1 MPRAIPLIHFDNHD
15 LVVGS
20 RLDEILEF
28 LEHLNHTVPII
39 FAMILLPL
47 QIIDILSVVV
57 VLLLEYLV
65 LQLNSL
71 KLILLSHDRKRQL
84 MRLHLVLDLRILG
97 LFDDQLQVLL
107 FIHAVLEHVLLIL
120 ILALSHH
127 RLHIPSILL
136 NQLEIVRKLDLLF
149 P

>member
-1 MPRAIPLIHFDNHD
+1 
-15 LVVGS
+15 
-20 RLDEILEF
+20 
-28 LEHLNHTVPII
+28 
-39 FAMILLPL
+39 
-47 QIIDILSVVV
+47 
-57 VLLLEYLV
+57 
-65 LQLNSL
+65 
-71 KLILLSHDRKRQL
+71 